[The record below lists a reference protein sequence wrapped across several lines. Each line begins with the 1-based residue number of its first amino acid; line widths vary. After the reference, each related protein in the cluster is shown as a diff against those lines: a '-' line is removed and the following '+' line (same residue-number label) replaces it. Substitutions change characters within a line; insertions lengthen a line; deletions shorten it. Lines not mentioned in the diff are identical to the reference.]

1 MKESRRRWR
10 RKQSG
15 ALCVVRFQGGTPLE
29 CRLVNISNS
38 GARLHCFIDPRTLP
52 ERIKL
57 FVRDRQVKLY
67 RCSVAWRA
75 DREIGVQFL
84 GPPKR
89 IQSSSGTHATLLNEA
104 TAIQVTSSV

>member
-1 MKESRRRWR
+1 
-10 RKQSG
+10 
-15 ALCVVRFQGGTPLE
+15 
-29 CRLVNISNS
+29 
-38 GARLHCFIDPRTLP
+38 
-52 ERIKL
+52 
-57 FVRDRQVKLY
+57 VRDRQVKLY